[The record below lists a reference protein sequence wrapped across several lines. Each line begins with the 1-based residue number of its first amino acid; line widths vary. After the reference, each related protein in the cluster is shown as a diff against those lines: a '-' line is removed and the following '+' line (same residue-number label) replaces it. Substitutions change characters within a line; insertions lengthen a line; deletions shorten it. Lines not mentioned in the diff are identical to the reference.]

1 MTSWGL
7 LHSMAGG
14 DGSLSPVPGSPAAAA
29 LAPGVPIKPTPQQLL
44 PAGAWEA
51 KGTSLVKL
59 YKAVYIGC
67 IVLLESSPGCPDTD
81 RDGDHPAG
89 FSSTPPLALPSP
101 DALSGPH
108 PGLGGSS
115 SHPKVGRH
123 EGTFLF
129 RALQF

>member
-51 KGTSLVKL
+51 KGTSLIKL

-67 IVLLESSPGCPDTD
+67 IVLLDSSPGCPDTD

-89 FSSTPPLALPSP
+89 FGSAQPRRTERPPSRAGGQQ
-101 DALSGPH
+101 LS
-108 PGLGGSS
+108 
-115 SHPKVGRH
+115 PKVRPTRGDV
-123 EGTFLF
+123 FV
-129 RALQF
+129 